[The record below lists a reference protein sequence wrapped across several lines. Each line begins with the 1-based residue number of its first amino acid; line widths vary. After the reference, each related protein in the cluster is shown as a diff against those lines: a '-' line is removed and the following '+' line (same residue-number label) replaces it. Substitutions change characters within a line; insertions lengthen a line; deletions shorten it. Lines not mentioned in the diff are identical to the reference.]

1 MSRIQPQWLY
11 TIRWRLMLIMIASLA
26 LTGAA
31 IFFGYFMAGAL
42 QKIEYVAAPIN
53 WSIEH
58 AGSVRVMIITGIIL
72 FPITFF
78 LASLRL
84 VQDLREIN
92 AGMQE
97 ILAGRFGRVIA
108 VKGKD
113 ELSVVAES
121 MNQLS
126 SEWDHYLAEIT
137 RGLEEIANGQFDHQ
151 IPEISGN
158 KLSEVALSINQMSM
172 QLKHSIAEE
181 RKAEKTKNDLITG
194 VSHDLRTPLTSIL
207 GFLEVIEEDRYQD
220 EVEMRY
226 YVNIAYEKSLSLRRL
241 IDELFEY
248 TRINNGMPLELSE
261 LDIAG
266 LICQLEEEFVPVT
279 ENAGMEIRLNMQE
292 GEFKIQADGGLLAR
306 AYENII
312 ANAIQYGKAGKYID
326 IYIAKDGDVLVVQIQ
341 NFGDPIPERDL
352 PFIFDRF
359 YRVERSRSKQTGGTG
374 LGLAIAKSIIEVH
387 GGSIT
392 AHSSKKATIFET
404 RFSISGLNQAHA
416 AAPDIVH
423 NEFKRIPTVPPER
436 GLTPKQRISPQQRSL
451 FQSRIAAVLMIVL
464 LVCAVV
470 LFSVKNSV
478 TSSLMVKLGENS
490 DLALMPTSG
499 NNEMVL
505 ITGKTDKGY
514 TLLIHQYLFDGQ
526 SLIIQYSMKHSNMI
540 LESQWVKQSVKP
552 TFQLDSSTIQA
563 VPSIATDSGVT
574 LAKNGTI
581 NYSFNGTPPPDKFM
595 LKVNVQ
601 ELIVFDDPAQQH
613 MLTGD
618 WSFQIPVEKNYIRK
632 ANGQSEPL

>member
-1 MSRIQPQWLY
+1 
-11 TIRWRLMLIMIASLA
+11 MLIMIASLA